1 MNDWPVLDRWFPMR
15 GRWSRTRYA
24 AWLLSMFVILGAL
37 PYLAVNRWNAW
48 RGVSTLDVSIPL
60 DEALPFVPWL
70 VVPYISFYLYFPIAA
85 WVGANDDHRE
95 QGLVF
100 FQRMLA
106 LTWVG
111 LAAYLLLPLEI
122 TLRSQATGAEG
133 VLGWLM
139 DELHGADAP
148 YNAWPSLHVLQ
159 SLLTLLFVRWSFKQH
174 ERWNGPLAAA
184 AWTACI
190 LLCLSTVLIK
200 QHFIFDAVI
209 SCVMVGVAWPRWIAP
224 ALNQTAH

>member
-1 MNDWPVLDRWFPMR
+1 M
-15 GRWSRTRYA
+15 
-24 AWLLSMFVILGAL
+24 
-37 PYLAVNRWNAW
+37 
-48 RGVSTLDVSIPL
+48 
-60 DEALPFVPWL
+60 
-70 VVPYISFYLYFPIAA
+70 
-85 WVGANDDHRE
+85 
-95 QGLVF
+95 
-100 FQRMLA
+100 
-106 LTWVG
+106 
-111 LAAYLLLPLEI
+111 
-122 TLRSQATGAEG
+122 
-133 VLGWLM
+133 M

-184 AWTACI
+184 AWIACI

>member
-1 MNDWPVLDRWFPMR
+1 MNDWAVLDRWFPMR
-15 GRWSRTRYA
+15 SSWSRTRYA

-70 VVPYISFYLYFPIAA
+70 VVPYISFYAYFPIAA
-85 WVGANDDHRE
+85 WVGANADHRA

-100 FQRMLA
+100 FQRMLV
-106 LTWVG
+106 LTWASMVVFM
-111 LAAYLLLPLEI
+111 LLPLEI
-122 TLRSQATGAEG
+122 TLRSQASDAG
-133 VLGWLM
+133 GWLGSLI

-159 SLLTLLFVRWSFKQH
+159 GLLTMLFVRWSLREQGQ
-174 ERWNGPLAAA
+174 WNSPLAAV
-184 AWTACI
+184 AWTSFL

-200 QHFIFDAVI
+200 QHYIFDAIVSLAI
-209 SCVMVGVAWPRWIAP
+209 VAVVWPRWLAP
-224 ALNQTAH
+224 ALNRTTH